1 MSDVTKI
8 QNPSITPKDFTI
20 QDNKI
25 IAISGIPVSGA
36 GGTTSDYV
44 YYPSYDDTTGD
55 IIFTL
60 GTTQGQPGPFGPYPI
75 SGAQGEQGV
84 SGYTP
89 EFRINSAKEDHWEWR
104 YTEGGEWHDLGIAAS
119 GIEGPRGPQ
128 GVPGLDGKSVSA
140 SVNPID
146 GGLGYKITLK
156 DGTSTTDF
164 ILYSSKIT

>member
-60 GTTQGQPGPFGPYPI
+60 GTTQGQPGPFGPYHI
-75 SGAQGEQGV
+75 SGAQGEQKRGAE
-84 SGYTP
+84 P
-89 EFRINSAKEDHWEWR
+89 
-104 YTEGGEWHDLGIAAS
+104 
-119 GIEGPRGPQ
+119 PQRGPQ
-128 GVPGLDGKSVSA
+128 HRGRFGGTPLQQYRHRHRCRCRWHAHSSA
-140 SVNPID
+140 AAHLLS
-146 GGLGYKITLK
+146 
-156 DGTSTTDF
+156 
-164 ILYSSKIT
+164 